1 MSQSDPRENVHS
13 TGSLPIDEDV
23 EMIDLNRDEHAAVS
37 ERDRLIVAVDFG
49 TTFSSVAYARVK
61 KGTQPSRIGYS
72 TIKCVDRYP
81 EYKPP
86 LGASD
91 SREDVPTELWYHP
104 EPDLAPSSSQ
114 NLGPTTSSVDGFGIN
129 WTSRYPSSDEEIMS
143 CTSLQDAEVEE
154 KSDVNN
160 PQASRP
166 ECWGFGVQRQL
177 DKVDIP
183 KDNEGRIA
191 NFKLLLDDSEA
202 TKDIRANLT
211 PIINH
216 LKRTKLIQ
224 KEEDLF
230 AHYLTHLL
238 QNAKQHLSEQGVLE
252 DDTPV
257 EFVLCVPA
265 KWPIKGRRVLQ
276 TALKSAVKDVR
287 LGKQNEDGGLDLFI
301 VAEPEAA
308 AACVLAEDRAEIL
321 V

>member
-1 MSQSDPRENVHS
+1 MSLSALRKNVHGTS
-13 TGSLPIDEDV
+13 GLTIDEDV
-23 EMIDLNRDEHAAVS
+23 EMIDVNRDEHVALS
-37 ERDRLIVAVDFG
+37 DRDRLIVAVDFG

-61 KGTQPSRIGYS
+61 KGTQPSQVGYS
-72 TIKCVDRYP
+72 AIKCVNRYP
-81 EYKPP
+81 GYKPP

-91 SREDVPTELWYHP
+91 LREDVPTELWYHP
-104 EPDLAPSSSQ
+104 EPDPAQISAQDLEPA
-114 NLGPTTSSVDGFGIN
+114 TSSVGGFASSRK
-129 WTSRYPSSDEEIMS
+129 SRYPSSDEESRS
-143 CTSLQDAEVEE
+143 CTSLQDAEGEE
-154 KSDVNN
+154 MGDVKS
-160 PQASRP
+160 PQDSRP
-166 ECWGFGVQRQL
+166 GCWGFGVQQQL

-202 TKDIRANLT
+202 TKDVRASLT

-230 AHYLTHLL
+230 THYLTHLL
-238 QNAKQHLSEQGVLE
+238 QNAKDQLSEHGVLE

-276 TALKSAVKDVR
+276 SALKSVVKDVG
-287 LGKQNEDGGLDLFI
+287 LGEQTDGDGFDLFI

-308 AACVLAEDRAEIL
+308 AACVLAEDRDEVL